1 MTNVTPAAA
10 AARETARTAG
20 GQFGEQQRTEA
31 PAGVVRPLPT
41 PEDFHQDFADAVR
54 AADKAANGDSNDAEH
69 EALIDLNTAAEGYLE
84 AHRRAG
90 TLDLDSIVTTPN
102 GQQQPS
108 FHAALK
114 QLISRTEEVCGDDGS
129 NDDEFDHLHN
139 LKEAVRGHFGLPE
152 EDDELDD

>member
-20 GQFGEQQRTEA
+20 GQFGEQQHTEA
-31 PAGVVRPLPT
+31 PADVVRPLPT

-54 AADKAANGDSNDAEH
+54 AADKAANGDSNDDEH
-69 EALIDLNTAAEGYLE
+69 EALIDLNSAAEGYLE

-90 TLDLDSIVTTPN
+90 TLDLHSIVTGPDSR
-102 GQQQPS
+102 QQPS

-114 QLISRTEEVCGDDGS
+114 QLVSRTEEVIGDEGS
-129 NDDEFDHLHN
+129 NDDEFNHLHN
-139 LKEAVRGHFGLPE
+139 FKEVVRGHFGFPD